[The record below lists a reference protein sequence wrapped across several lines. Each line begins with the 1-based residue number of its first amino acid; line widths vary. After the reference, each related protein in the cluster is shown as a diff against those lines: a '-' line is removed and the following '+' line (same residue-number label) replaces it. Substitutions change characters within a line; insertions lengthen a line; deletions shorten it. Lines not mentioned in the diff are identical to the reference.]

1 MVVIVVVV
9 VVVVVVVG
17 GVVVVVVVVIVGVKG
32 FRNDF
37 LGILSYH
44 FLYQTSFK
52 LIRQQN

>member
-17 GVVVVVVVVIVGVKG
+17 GVVVVVVIVGVKG

-52 LIRQQN
+52 TIGQQ